1 MANSWVFWALL
12 SALFAAATNLLAKVG
27 VRGISSD
34 LAAFI
39 RTLVV
44 VPAMALVLWST
55 GQFRETGEWTTR
67 NIVMLVLSGLA
78 TAASWLAFFRA
89 LNLGQA
95 AQVASVDKLSVLFIA
110 LFAVAFL
117 GEELTPINW
126 VGILLVTAGT
136 VLAVWR

>member
-1 MANSWVFWALL
+1 MANSWIFWALL
-12 SALFAAATNLLAKVG
+12 SALFAAATNLLAKLG

-44 VPAMALVLWST
+44 VPAMAMVLWST

-67 NIVMLVLSGLA
+67 NIVMLVFSGLA

-89 LNLGQA
+89 LSLGQA

-110 LFAVAFL
+110 LFGVTFL
-117 GEELTPINW
+117 GENLSALNW
-126 VGILLVTAGT
+126 IGIMLVTTGT
-136 VLAVWR
+136 VLAIWP

>member
-1 MANSWVFWALL
+1 MTNSWIFWALL

-27 VRGISSD
+27 VRGFSSD

-55 GQFRETGEWTTR
+55 GQFRETSEWTTR
-67 NIVMLVLSGLA
+67 NIVMLVFSGLA

-89 LNLGQA
+89 LSLGQA
-95 AQVASVDKLSVLFIA
+95 AQVASIDKLSVLFIA
-110 LFAVAFL
+110 LFGVTFL
-117 GEELTPINW
+117 GENLSTLNW
-126 VGILLVTAGT
+126 VGIMLVTAGT
-136 VLAVWR
+136 ILAIWP

>member
-95 AQVASVDKLSVLFIA
+95 AQVTSVDKLSVLFIA